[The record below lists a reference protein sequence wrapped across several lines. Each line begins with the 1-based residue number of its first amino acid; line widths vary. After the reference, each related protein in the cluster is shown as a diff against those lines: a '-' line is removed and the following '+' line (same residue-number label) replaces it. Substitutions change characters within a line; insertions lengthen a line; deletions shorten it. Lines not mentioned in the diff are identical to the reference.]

1 MHRSCMQERV
11 ADSVP
16 GVTGSREEV
25 RARRV
30 DEAMQRFDGIPKV
43 RRGGVRRT
51 EIGVHAEH
59 YDEKGQGRLQR

>member
-11 ADSVP
+11 ADSKQ
-16 GVTGSREEV
+16 EEV

-59 YDEKGQGRLQR
+59 YDEKSQGELQR